1 MAIYHL
7 SVKTVS
13 RSSGRSATGAAA
25 YRAGVEIVDERTG
38 LVHDYTRRSGVVS
51 ADLTLP
57 ANAPAWASD
66 RSALW
71 NGAELSE
78 TRKNST
84 VAREFELALPDELTA
99 AQRRELVATFARELA
114 DRHGV
119 AVDAAIHLPDR
130 EGDKRNHHAHV
141 LTTTRRLGP
150 EGFGEKARELDDRK
164 TGPDLV
170 SHWRGRW
177 AELTNQALERAGESE
192 RVDHRSLVAQR
203 SAAIEAGDKVRAES
217 LDYSPQIHLGPV
229 PSADL
234 RQARRTQQEPATDR
248 ARQMLQ
254 IQRENSER
262 ASLRQTLAHAWK
274 VVREQAAAGME
285 AFRKNFRQA
294 NAGMAAFRE
303 RFEAYQAEQARQQ
316 QETRERQQAQQ
327 EAQERERNAGVSGQ
341 HPDPQ
346 EPQRSRSRSM
356 GGMRRTISR
365 PAPELDG
372 PELEMD

>member
-13 RSSGRSATGAAA
+13 RSTGRSATGAAA

-66 RSALW
+66 RAALW

-99 AQRRELVATFARELA
+99 AQRRELVATFARELS
-114 DRHGV
+114 DRHGI

-177 AELTNQALERAGESE
+177 AELTNQALGRAGQSE
-192 RVDHRSLVAQR
+192 RVDHRSLAVQR
-203 SAAIEAGDKVRAES
+203 ATALDAGDQERA
-217 LDYSPQIHLGPV
+217 DGFDRRPTPHLGPV

-234 RQARRTQQEPATDR
+234 RRARRKDEEPQTDLALLFVQVEAQNKQRQSLLERLRRLKSWVQEGLEEAAQDM
-248 ARQMLQ
+248 RQVVQ
-254 IQRENSER
+254 DTRDY
-262 ASLRQTLAHAWK
+262 LRTLKEAAQDFRK
-274 VVREQAAAGME
+274 VV
-285 AFRKNFRQA
+285 K
-294 NAGMAAFRE
+294 
-303 RFEAYQAEQARQQ
+303 
-316 QETRERQQAQQ
+316 
-327 EAQERERNAGVSGQ
+327 QEREL
-341 HPDPQ
+341 
-346 EPQRSRSRSM
+346 EK
-356 GGMRRTISR
+356 RTIEH
-365 PAPELDG
+365 APYVHKPKLG
-372 PELEMD
+372 FGR

>member
-13 RSSGRSATGAAA
+13 RSTGRSATGAAA

-66 RSALW
+66 RAALW

-99 AQRRELVATFARELA
+99 AQRRELVATFARELSY
-114 DRHGV
+114 RHGI

-150 EGFGEKARELDDRK
+150 EGFGEKARTRASLSAVDAARPV
-164 TGPDLV
+164 GVFPRSSPVL
-170 SHWRGRW
+170 RGDPAPCLARM
-177 AELTNQALERAGESE
+177 AGRA
-192 RVDHRSLVAQR
+192 VA
-203 SAAIEAGDKVRAES
+203 
-217 LDYSPQIHLGPV
+217 
-229 PSADL
+229 
-234 RQARRTQQEPATDR
+234 
-248 ARQMLQ
+248 LQ
-254 IQRENSER
+254 IQRAAVAHPDRGTGCGATLSDQVLLCLDPR
-262 ASLRQTLAHAWK
+262 CPRLPWLRRQTGA
-274 VVREQAAAGME
+274 
-285 AFRKNFRQA
+285 
-294 NAGMAAFRE
+294 
-303 RFEAYQAEQARQQ
+303 
-316 QETRERQQAQQ
+316 
-327 EAQERERNAGVSGQ
+327 
-341 HPDPQ
+341 DPLGTD
-346 EPQRSRSRSM
+346 PTPP
-356 GGMRRTISR
+356 GH
-365 PAPELDG
+365 
-372 PELEMD
+372 